1 MPDNPANSYSRDALS
16 AQQERRLIW
25 GLSISNVLAIGC
37 LFHSFTLFLRP
48 LNEAFG
54 WSATQMTGAF
64 TLGLITADLIAI
76 PVGYWVDR
84 RGGHLVMSFGAVL
97 AAVNLALWS
106 RVDTLVEFYILW
118 LAMGIAIGCTLGN
131 TSAAV
136 LTANVRDYKRGIT
149 VLAVFS
155 GLSSTTVVPVVSLLM
170 AWYGWRPAL
179 IGLACMQFI
188 GPALINIFLLRGTVG
203 SRTAEFAQRK
213 QLRDSGLPSTTS
225 SMARSPLRDALRMP
239 SFWLIATAASVH
251 WFTIFALNVH
261 LMPLLHQRGI
271 GVQFAV
277 LVFSLTGPAAVAARF
292 IMLIAAP
299 NSSARLQGRVFF
311 PAFASAM
318 LMLIL
323 IVPLERHWLVVYAIF
338 FGMSGGVLMVVRQ
351 TVVAEIFGLRG
362 YGAISGAL
370 TTVAFVPRTC
380 APLAVAVL
388 ADSFGSYEPVL
399 WIVFGLVV
407 LGTLCFYLGTMQ
419 RVSARN

>member
-1 MPDNPANSYSRDALS
+1 
-16 AQQERRLIW
+16 
-25 GLSISNVLAIGC
+25 
-37 LFHSFTLFLRP
+37 
-48 LNEAFG
+48 
-54 WSATQMTGAF
+54 
-64 TLGLITADLIAI
+64 
-76 PVGYWVDR
+76 
-84 RGGHLVMSFGAVL
+84 
-97 AAVNLALWS
+97 
-106 RVDTLVEFYILW
+106 
-118 LAMGIAIGCTLGN
+118 
-131 TSAAV
+131 
-136 LTANVRDYKRGIT
+136 
-149 VLAVFS
+149 
-155 GLSSTTVVPVVSLLM
+155 
-170 AWYGWRPAL
+170 
-179 IGLACMQFI
+179 
-188 GPALINIFLLRGTVG
+188 
-203 SRTAEFAQRK
+203 
-213 QLRDSGLPSTTS
+213 
-225 SMARSPLRDALRMP
+225 
-239 SFWLIATAASVH
+239 
-251 WFTIFALNVH
+251 
-261 LMPLLHQRGI
+261 LLHQRGI